1 MSLQVDSGEVGQG
14 ARPTMVPKHQPNN
27 LKRFVGQ
34 ACPLQGLLDE
44 SGLKD
49 ELLFQNILIP

>member
-27 LKRFVGQ
+27 LKR
-34 ACPLQGLLDE
+34 
-44 SGLKD
+44 
-49 ELLFQNILIP
+49 